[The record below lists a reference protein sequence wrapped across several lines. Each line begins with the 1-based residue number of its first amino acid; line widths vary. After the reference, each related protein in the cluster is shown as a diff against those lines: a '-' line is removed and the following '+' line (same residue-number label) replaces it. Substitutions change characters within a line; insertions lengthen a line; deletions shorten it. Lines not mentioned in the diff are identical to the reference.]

1 MNKTSLQQQKVC
13 IRMEFTYTILKR
25 EFEIGKY
32 TLTHLD
38 GTKQNISGST
48 LKCIKKSLHK
58 VRVTKLPSYLTTYQE
73 ISCGMRKNKNIKHT
87 IFYFKKKKFQQI
99 IFFLYFKFNSF
110 KNHKCIFI
118 VLSLLIQFNYSNLII
133 FKF

>member
-58 VRVTKLPSYLTTYQE
+58 VRVTKLPSYLTTY
-73 ISCGMRKNKNIKHT
+73 
-87 IFYFKKKKFQQI
+87 
-99 IFFLYFKFNSF
+99 
-110 KNHKCIFI
+110 
-118 VLSLLIQFNYSNLII
+118 
-133 FKF
+133 